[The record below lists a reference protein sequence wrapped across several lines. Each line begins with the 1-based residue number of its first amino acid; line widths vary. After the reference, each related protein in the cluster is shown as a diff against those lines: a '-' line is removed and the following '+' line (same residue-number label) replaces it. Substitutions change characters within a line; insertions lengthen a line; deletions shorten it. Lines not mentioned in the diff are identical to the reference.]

1 MPDISIRAQRG
12 CFDRGIKVLLVRS
25 CSYRYPGADRW
36 AFHDIDLRVALGEI
50 VYLRGRNGSGK
61 STLLK
66 VICGLLEP
74 TQGKVV
80 TDASASPV
88 YMDQAADQML
98 AFDLTVREQLS
109 AFWGSTFERTAN
121 VADHLRDFGLDLELR
136 MNEFVGHLS
145 GGQRQIVALM
155 TIVGSGANVLCL
167 DEFLSALDTHSAAV
181 AENVIS
187 TLVETKKIAVLAVSH
202 STSNLRFD
210 REVLLDA

>member
-1 MPDISIRAQRG
+1 MLS
-12 CFDRGIKVLLVRS
+12 VRS

-36 AFHDIDLRVALGEI
+36 AFHDIDLMISPGETI
-50 VYLRGRNGSGK
+50 YLRGRNGSGK

-74 TQGKVV
+74 TQGEVKADSGV
-80 TDASASPV
+80 SPI

-109 AFWGSTFERTAN
+109 AFREGASERTAN

-145 GGQRQIVALM
+145 GGHRQIVALM

-187 TLVETKKIAVLAVSH
+187 ALVMTKKISVLAVSH

-210 REVLLDA
+210 REVSLDAA

>member
-1 MPDISIRAQRG
+1 MLS
-12 CFDRGIKVLLVRS
+12 VRS

-36 AFHDIDLRVALGEI
+36 AFHDIDLSIFPGEI
-50 VYLRGRNGSGK
+50 IYLRGRNGSGK

-66 VICGLLEP
+66 VICRLLEP
-74 TQGKVV
+74 TQGRVV
-80 TDASASPV
+80 TDSDASPI

-98 AFDLTVREQLS
+98 AFDLTVHEQLS
-109 AFWGSTFERTAN
+109 AFRDGTSDRTAN
-121 VADHLRDFGLDLELR
+121 DANQLRDFGLDLELR

-155 TIVGSGANVLCL
+155 TIVGSGANILCL

-187 TLVETKKIAVLAVSH
+187 ALVMTKKISVLAVSH

-210 REVLLDA
+210 REITLDAA